1 MPHSQKESQ
10 LRGLRARM
18 RRHWYSVFGST
29 LLALEHRHRNPHRP
43 HFEDANCQLQKII
56 IVGPNHTQKTQGPS
70 PQPLG
75 MTDLQLQ
82 ELGLRASKIS
92 ARAGAT
98 VVGFAFAAFL
108 LALGPRGCEHVIPI
122 YQRLTFLQDL
132 WNAI

>member
-29 LLALEHRHRNPHRP
+29 LLALDHRHRNPHRP
-43 HFEDANCQLQKII
+43 HCEDANCQLQKKK
-56 IVGPNHTQKTQGPS
+56 IVGPNHTQNTQVPS

-82 ELGLRASKIS
+82 ELGLRARRSS
-92 ARAGAT
+92 GRAGAT
-98 VVGFAFAAFL
+98 VAV
-108 LALGPRGCEHVIPI
+108 
-122 YQRLTFLQDL
+122 
-132 WNAI
+132 